1 MEKTRLL
8 LVDRREIF
16 REGLAK
22 LVQDK
27 PNIEVVGTCST
38 GPEAMEKASELKPD
52 VVLMDTELPEGEC
65 VEATKRICELLPKT
79 KVIMLTH
86 SIESR
91 DLLAAIKAGAQGYV
105 TKDITLEDLLKAVT
119 LVIDGGTIIGAP
131 LAQIMLKEFA
141 SLDTKA
147 PPHAKHIE
155 VLSKRE
161 REVLSLVAKGAS
173 NREIGTALFISE
185 HTVKVHLHNI
195 MQKLHV
201 HRRQQATALAA
212 EDDLTPRMVEEPEQ

>member
-1 MEKTRLL
+1 VEKIRLL
-8 LVDRREIF
+8 LVDRRELF

-22 LVQDK
+22 VMQGE

-38 GPEAMEKASELKPD
+38 GPEAIEKASELKPD
-52 VVLMDTELPEGEC
+52 VVLMDTELPEGKC
-65 VEATKRICELLPKT
+65 VEATNRICELLPET

-91 DLLAAIKAGAQGYV
+91 DLFAAIKAGAQGYV
-105 TKDITLEDLLKAVT
+105 TKDITVEDLLKAVA
-119 LVIDGGTIIGAP
+119 LVIGGGTIIGAP
-131 LAQIMLKEFA
+131 LAQIMLKEFI
-141 SLDTKA
+141 SLETEA
-147 PPHAKHIE
+147 LSHAKHLE

-161 REVLSLVAKGAS
+161 REVLSLVAKGAT
-173 NREIGTALFISE
+173 NREISTALFISE

-201 HRRQQATALAA
+201 HNRQQATALAV
-212 EDDLTPRMVEEPEQ
+212 EDGVTPRIVKELEQ